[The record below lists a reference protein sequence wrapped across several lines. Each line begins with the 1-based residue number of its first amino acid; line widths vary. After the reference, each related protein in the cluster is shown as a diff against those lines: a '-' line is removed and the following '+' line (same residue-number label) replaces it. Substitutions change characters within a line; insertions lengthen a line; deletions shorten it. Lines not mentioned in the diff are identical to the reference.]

1 MNDLV
6 DMKALRAIH
15 VLTTCGSVTKTA
27 ELLDVSPGTISYL
40 LNKVRKQTG
49 SALFFRTRNG
59 MIPDNIAKEL
69 SQRYQSITQELFDDK
84 NIVSLTNRD
93 ITISTY
99 SLLELLISMVLSDKK
114 AFPASIKFT
123 APELNDENR
132 LVRLRNKEVDIDIGT
147 RLPLDKS
154 IIQVDFL
161 SCDVSIVVS
170 KYHPTIANSFSMDD
184 WYNNHHILWSRGM
197 SLTCTDF
204 QHANRFNDIINKRKV
219 SVISSSSLNMTML
232 CAYSNHIMLMPTMV
246 VKYLEERL
254 PIRAFEAPPELKMR
268 FDCYLHYHY
277 TLANDSAMLNIL
289 SEIQRLVK

>member
-1 MNDLV
+1 MNELV

-59 MIPDNIAKEL
+59 MIPDNIAREL
-69 SQRYQSITQELFDDK
+69 SQRYQSITNELFDDK

-99 SLLELLISMVLSDKK
+99 SLLELLISMALSDKET
-114 AFPASIKFT
+114 FPASIRFS
-123 APELNDENR
+123 APELNDDNR

-161 SCDVSIVVS
+161 SCDISIVVS
-170 KYHPTIANSFSMDD
+170 KNHPTIKDRFTMSD

-219 SVISSSSLNMTML
+219 SVISSSSLNMAML
-232 CAYSNHIMLMPTMV
+232 CAYSHHIMLMPTLV
-246 VKYLEERL
+246 VKYLEDKL
-254 PIRAFEAPPELKMR
+254 PIRAFEVPPELKMR
-268 FDCYLHYHY
+268 FDCYLHYHH
-277 TLANDSAMLNIL
+277 TLASDPTLINIL
-289 SEIQRLVK
+289 GEIQKLIQ